1 MNKLKNIDLKDALA
15 NAEAELVSVLKRAES
30 LREWITVTK
39 KLCAK
44 NSKAA
49 GISENEPIVKR
60 RTRTSGLA
68 QQIRDVLGEAG
79 KPMHVDDIVKALQE
93 QGHPV
98 MAKNPKATIAVALS
112 RRVDEF
118 ERVKPNTFALVN
130 KPSQTEVA
138 TMAS

>member
-15 NAEAELVSVLKRAES
+15 NAEAELVTVLKRAES

-49 GISENEPIVKR
+49 GISENEPILKR

-68 QQIRDVLGEAG
+68 QQIRDVLVQAG

-118 ERVKPNTFALVN
+118 ERVRPNTFALAN
-130 KPSQTEVA
+130 KPSEAEVA
-138 TMAS
+138 NMAS